1 MGTDAGG
8 LHMIIK
14 GKDREGKPY
23 LRKWYIIVKDGDGP
37 NVPTIP
43 AIILARKLYR
53 HQLNLAGVHPC
64 VGLVTL
70 SEYL

>member
-1 MGTDAGG
+1 MHVIMSGIGEGG
-8 LHMIIK
+8 KKI
-14 GKDREGKPY
+14 E
-23 LRKWYIIVKDGDGP
+23 RKWFVVVKKAEGP

-43 AIILARKLYR
+43 AIILARKICQESFTL
-53 HQLNLAGVHPC
+53 QGVHPC